1 MRQNVKKCVV
11 NRNTVT
17 QKLLA
22 ISFEDQQMS
31 SNVSEIYSWMY
42 SFACHSTATPR
53 HRLAFLDP
61 SSVVGPAS
69 EKLGA
74 EGTGNCELR
83 FKWETGRSLIQR
95 RP

>member
-22 ISFEDQQMS
+22 ISLQDQQMS
-31 SNVSEIYSWMY
+31 SKVSEFYSLMY
-42 SFACHSTATPR
+42 SVAYHSAATPR

-61 SSVVGPAS
+61 SSVGGPAS

-74 EGTGNCELR
+74 EGTGKL
-83 FKWETGRSLIQR
+83 
-95 RP
+95 